1 MHKQIAAVVAAFAF
15 AFACPSASAQPKG
28 QKSKAAAS
36 PQVRYFDLSSSVFS
50 ELGAESILKETRQ
63 GTTVTSAELDI
74 CHLVSPTSHRLD
86 RFVVPLKVDGNRLTG
101 SAQSQEGK
109 QSVTVNLTR
118 RAAGGNI
125 TFEGTVSSGNHT
137 DKVRSTD
144 NTDLSEDEISDQYL
158 AEPMIEPSPADFS
171 AAWPQTLHV
180 RVARSALP
188 GLLEALR
195 DQSVRVVYSGLQTSC
210 QVLRSGRHTLQ
221 LDVEA
226 ERVGAVLAKLKSV
239 SGVAEVGF
247 SSNTPNMQRAILFP
261 SAGWRDGSGKLDRDK
276 LAAAVSK
283 AMAGAMSATAGTATW
298 DPAMGELS
306 VEVKRPDE
314 TVAGLKL
321 AQIVTATIVIAPE
334 SLTSNQRSI
343 LWIESIT
350 ARIADERTP
359 PRLTFAPMQTDDSE
373 SQSSEPEGSDELADA
388 VAAALK
394 GVLWDSD
401 KEQWRQ

>member
-15 AFACPSASAQPKG
+15 AFACSSASAQPKG

>member
-1 MHKQIAAVVAAFAF
+1 MKTRIAAVAAVLALAVA
-15 AFACPSASAQPKG
+15 PLSALAQPKG
-28 QKSKAAAS
+28 QKGKAATGQ
-36 PQVRYFDLSSSVFS
+36 QVRYFDLSPSIFS

-63 GTTVTSAELDI
+63 GATVTSAELDI
-74 CHLVSPTSHRLD
+74 CYLVSPTAHRLD

-101 SAQSQEGK
+101 SVQSQERK

-118 RAAGGNI
+118 RAAGGNV

-144 NTDLSEDEISDQYL
+144 NTDLSEEEIADQYL
-158 AEPMIEPSPADFS
+158 AEPVIEPSPADFS

-180 RVARSALP
+180 RVTRSALP

-195 DQSVRVVYSGLQTSC
+195 DQTVRVVYNGLQTSC

-221 LDVEA
+221 IDVEA
-226 ERVGAVLAKLKSV
+226 ERVGAVLAKLKAV
-239 SGVAEVGF
+239 SGVAEIGF
-247 SSNTPNMQRAILFP
+247 SPNSPNMQRAVRFP

-283 AMAGAMSATAGTATW
+283 AIATAMSATVGTATW
-298 DPAMGELS
+298 DAAMGELA

-321 AQIVTATIVIAPE
+321 AQVVTVTIVIAPE
-334 SLTSNQRSI
+334 SLTSNQRTI
-343 LWIESIT
+343 LWIESVT
-350 ARIADERTP
+350 ARIADERAP
-359 PRLTFAPMQTDDSE
+359 PRLTFAPIQPDDSE
-373 SQSSEPEGSDELADA
+373 GQPSEPDGSDELPDA

-394 GVLWDSD
+394 GVTWDSD
-401 KEQWRQ
+401 KEQWRP